1 MVCCHAGR
9 MFRPDVWQQR
19 CQPHCRN
26 PHTDGVLVLQRDKAA
41 LVAGSARCFARTFVL
56 RAGCFMRWRRGHA
69 ERACARRQVVCCS
82 SECICMCTYS
92 ICTYSRCVC
101 VHRKR
106 LPVVRGRAL
115 HLSVCAHTSDTC
127 SYDTCSYAHMHI
139 DVDVPDGV
147 CVSRTGSSIWM
158 DGSGYNKYVFQINH
172 P

>member
-1 MVCCHAGR
+1 MCLCA
-9 MFRPDVWQQR
+9 QE
-19 CQPHCRN
+19 
-26 PHTDGVLVLQRDKAA
+26 A
-41 LVAGSARCFARTFVL
+41 S
-56 RAGCFMRWRRGHA
+56 
-69 ERACARRQVVCCS
+69 ARRQVVCCS

-147 CVSRTGSSIWM
+147 CVSRVKVAWARRRQARAVMQSWVIAAGRCRWRCVQVTICR
-158 DGSGYNKYVFQINH
+158 YVHVYMYVCVTYVCMLQC
-172 P
+172 